1 MQVVPL
7 TLEGDYVRLAPMAPE
22 HADGLW
28 NAAQDESIWRWMLTR
43 ITNRAEADRYV
54 AQALERQTKG
64 DQLPFVTIAK
74 ASGEIVGSTRFDEIT
89 PEHRRV
95 EIGWTWITPRWQRT
109 AINTEAKYLML
120 RHAFEVWQCLRV
132 QLKTDLL
139 NEKSQRAIARL
150 GAQREGV
157 LRSQYV
163 MPDGRR
169 RDTVYFSLIDSEW
182 AAAKARL
189 EALLRA
195 APQADG

>member
-1 MQVVPL
+1 MQVVPI
-7 TLEGDYVRLAPMAPE
+7 TLEGVQVRLAPIAPE

-28 NAAQDESIWRWMLTR
+28 KAAQDESIWRWMLTR
-43 ITNRAEADRYV
+43 ITSRAEAERYV
-54 AQALERQTKG
+54 AQALERQIKG
-64 DQLPFVTIAK
+64 DQLAFVTIAK
-74 ASGEIVGSTRFDEIT
+74 ATGEIVGSTRFDEIT

-95 EIGWTWITPRWQRT
+95 EIGWTWINPRWQRT
-109 AINTEAKYLML
+109 VINTEAKYLML

-157 LRSQYV
+157 LRSHYI

-182 AAAKARL
+182 AAVKARL
-189 EALLRA
+189 ETLLRA
-195 APQADG
+195 EA